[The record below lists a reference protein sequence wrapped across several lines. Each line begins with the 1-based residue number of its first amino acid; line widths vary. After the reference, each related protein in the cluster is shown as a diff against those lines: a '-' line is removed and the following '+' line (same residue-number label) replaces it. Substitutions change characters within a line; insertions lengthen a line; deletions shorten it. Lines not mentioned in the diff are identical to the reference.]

1 MEKRLILAFA
11 ISFLVMIIWS
21 YLYVPKK
28 GQNISGTE
36 GTQEETKQGV
46 SESITTRATTA
57 LVPPAP
63 EAETVVASMNPPEE
77 KEVVIDTPLYS
88 AIFSNKGA
96 SIKGFILKRYR
107 ATKEPDSLNIEL
119 INLKDDDKH
128 SFSIGFDD
136 GSNGEGER
144 PFYSV
149 SEESVTL
156 ADGAAPKELTFKC
169 LRPDGVEID
178 QTFRFYPDRY
188 DIDIFITINNHSGT
202 PSKGNINAYLR
213 NLPAQRRN
221 FSYSFTGAALLLD
234 DKLNEI
240 KTKKMKEDKL
250 LSGRIGWIAYEDDYF
265 ITAVIPEEQKEGSF
279 IGRLSSSGI
288 VEVVYI
294 APSNIVR
301 PLEKVSS
308 GFTLY
313 MGPRDLEL
321 LKKTGKELD
330 KAINFGLWNIIAKP
344 LHFLLRYFYGF
355 VHNYGVS
362 IVILTVLIKIIFW
375 PLSHKSYKSMK
386 EMQKLQPLMAKIREK
401 YKDDREQMQR
411 ELMGLY
417 KTYKVNP
424 MGGCLP
430 ILIQIPVFFALYR
443 ILANSIE
450 LRHAPF
456 MLWITDLSAPDR
468 LLNFSFSIPFMS
480 PPYGIPVLTLL
491 MGASM
496 FVQQKMSPAP
506 GDPSQAKVMM
516 YLPVIFIVMFINL
529 PSGLVLYWLTN
540 NVISILQQYRM
551 LKMTA
556 Q

>member
-11 ISFLVMIIWS
+11 LSFLIMIIWS

-28 GQNISGTE
+28 GQNISGTK

-46 SESITTRATTA
+46 PESITTRATTA
-57 LVPPAP
+57 LVLPAP
-63 EAETVVASMNPPEE
+63 EAETVMESINPSEE
-77 KEVVIDTPLYS
+77 KEVLVDTPLYN
-88 AIFSNKGA
+88 ATFSNKGA
-96 SIKGFILKRYR
+96 SIKGFRLKKYR
-107 ATKEPDSLNIEL
+107 VTKDPDSPNIEL
-119 INLKDDDKH
+119 MNLKDDKY

-136 GSNGEGER
+136 GSDGEGER

-169 LRPDGVEID
+169 LRSDGVEID

-188 DIDIFITINNHSGT
+188 DIDIFIAISNHSGT

-213 NLPAQRRN
+213 NLPAQRRS
-221 FSYSFTGAALLLD
+221 FTYSFTGAALLLD
-234 DKLNEI
+234 EKLNEI

-279 IGRLSSSGI
+279 IGRLTSSGI
-288 VEVVYI
+288 VEVAYI
-294 APSNIVR
+294 APSNAVR

-330 KAINFGLWNIIAKP
+330 KAIDFGLWNIIAKP

-362 IVILTVLIKIIFW
+362 IIILTVLIKIIFW

-450 LRHAPF
+450 LRQAPF

-496 FVQQKMSPAP
+496 FIQQKMSPAP
-506 GDPSQAKVMM
+506 GDPAQAKVMM
-516 YLPVIFIVMFINL
+516 YLPIIFIVMFINL